1 MVLDYLKY
9 NRVVMLV
16 DDLINN
22 DKKINN
28 GMCMD
33 FLKYIDDEPNKKECF
48 FEYWNMAKSG
58 QCPYKSKC
66 PRYARTLAKHPTYSR
81 QLDLFASTSELSNDV
96 QIKSK

>member
-1 MVLDYLKY
+1 
-9 NRVVMLV
+9 MLV

-22 DKKINN
+22 DKKINI

-33 FLKYIDDEPNKKECF
+33 FLKYIDDEPNIKDVF
-48 FEYWNMAKSG
+48 FEYWNLAKSG

-66 PRYARTLAKHPTYSR
+66 PRYARTVAKHPTYSR
-81 QLDLFASTSELSNDV
+81 QLNLFASTSELSNDV

>member
-1 MVLDYLKY
+1 
-9 NRVVMLV
+9 MLV

-22 DKKINN
+22 DKKIGRG
-28 GMCMD
+28 GMCFD
-33 FLKYIDDEPNKKECF
+33 FLKFIDDEPNIKDVF

>member
-1 MVLDYLKY
+1 
-9 NRVVMLV
+9 MLV
-16 DDLINN
+16 DDLINS
-22 DKKINN
+22 DKKVDK

-33 FLKYIDDEPNKKECF
+33 FMAFMYNEPNKKDVF

>member
-1 MVLDYLKY
+1 
-9 NRVVMLV
+9 MLV

-22 DKKINN
+22 DKKIGRD
-28 GMCMD
+28 GMCFD
-33 FLKYIDDEPNKKECF
+33 FLKFIGEEQEDVF
-48 FEYWNMAKSG
+48 FEYWHLAKTG